1 MRFFADAQND
11 RKDEILPLRFAQGQ
25 NDKKTL
31 RMTPFFVTLRRM
43 PKGLLLF
50 CHSEGLNAPRNLS
63 EEKEEILRHFVPQ
76 NDKKGVRM
84 TE

>member
-1 MRFFADAQND
+1 LPLEKRRGFFANAQNDKKELMRFFADAQND
-11 RKDEILPLRFAQGQ
+11 
-25 NDKKTL
+25 T
-31 RMTPFFVTLRRM
+31 FFVTLRRM

-63 EEKEEILRHFVPQ
+63 EEKEEILRNFVPQ